1 MLVVKFGGN
10 GNLNMD
16 SFCADVAFMVRNGYK
31 LAVVHGGSKEM
42 DALSEKLGKPPL
54 FVTTPSGF
62 QSRYTDRET
71 LEIFIMAVGKVNK
84 LLVEKLQKLGINA
97 IGLSGLDGRLIRGKR
112 KGVIIAQEGE
122 KKKVLKGDY
131 GGTVEEVDAKL
142 LSLLLERG
150 YTPVIAPLALSE
162 EGEALNVDGDR
173 VAAAVAGALKAQ
185 ALLILTGVPGLLR
198 NFPDESTL
206 IPEIPGEK
214 LEEYI
219 ELYARGRMKKKL
231 LGAAEAL
238 RQGVHLVILADGRV
252 ENPIRRALEGHGT
265 FIKQG
270 GEGWTTLP
278 WKMLTPAASTESTP

>member
-16 SFCADVAFMVRNGYK
+16 SFCADVAFMVRSGQK
-31 LAVVHGGSKEM
+31 VVVVHGGSREV
-42 DALSEKLGKPPL
+42 DEISEKLGKPPI

-84 LLVEKLQKLGINA
+84 LLVEKLQRLGINA

-112 KGVIIAQEGE
+112 KGVIIAQEGS

-131 GGTVEEVDAKL
+131 GGTVEEVDAEL

-162 EGEALNVDGDR
+162 EGDALNVDGDR
-173 VAAAVAGALKAQ
+173 VAAAVAGTLGAEV
-185 ALLILTGVPGLLR
+185 LLILTGVPGLLR

-238 RQGVHLVILADGRV
+238 HQGVHLVILADGRV
-252 ENPIRRALEGHGT
+252 ENPIRQALEGHGT
-265 FIKQG
+265 LIKRG
-270 GEGWTTLP
+270 GEQWITSH
-278 WKMLTPAASTESTP
+278 WKTLTPAASTGSIP